1 MNAATKQALCLSF
14 FYGLTKAA
22 GIASETDY
30 KFYFQLNAPLAMTR
44 LQIFMYTEFLLNF
57 K

>member
-1 MNAATKQALCLSF
+1 MNAANKQALCLSF
-14 FYGLTKAA
+14 
-22 GIASETDY
+22 ASETDF
-30 KFYFQLNAPLAMTR
+30 KSYFQLSVPVAMTE